1 MTDALGGITV
11 LEFASYVSGPYAGMM
26 LGDLGAEVIKVE
38 DPKSGDPFRGWGAAD
53 YSATFGSENRNK
65 KSIIL
70 DLKSTEGVAAAI
82 ALTEEADVLI
92 ENFRPG
98 TMDRLGLGY
107 EKLSAINPRLVYCSV
122 TGFGGTGP
130 YAKRPGYDT
139 VGQAMGGLLSVLTDL
154 ESPKGMGISLSD
166 HLTGM
171 MAAYGC
177 LGALA
182 ARERTGKGQRVET
195 SLLTATLSFL
205 GENAARYF
213 EEGKVPSRKT
223 RTQTAQVYSFVAG
236 DGKPFVIHLSSP
248 PKFWKGLCKVAG
260 HDEWFDDER
269 FVDKAK
275 RRANYDELEGLLAAV
290 FKTETREHWLEQLLE
305 EDVPS
310 APIYTLDETLDDPQ
324 IRHLGVIHEVP
335 HPKVGSVKL
344 VESGVRMSDTP
355 PEIRTA
361 APLHGEHTEEI
372 LKRISNKLEMA
383 K

>member
-53 YSATFGSENRNK
+53 YSATFGSVNRNK

-70 DLKSTEGVAAAI
+70 NLKSTEGVAAAI

-213 EEGKVPSRKT
+213 EEGKIPSRKT

>member
-53 YSATFGSENRNK
+53 YSATFGSVNRNK

>member
-53 YSATFGSENRNK
+53 YSATFGSVNRNK

-70 DLKSTEGVAAAI
+70 NLKSTEGVAAAI

-324 IRHLGVIHEVP
+324 IRHLGAIHEVP

>member
-53 YSATFGSENRNK
+53 YSATFGSVNRNK

-70 DLKSTEGVAAAI
+70 NLKSTEGVAAAI

-154 ESPKGMGISLSD
+154 ELPKGMGISLSD

>member
-53 YSATFGSENRNK
+53 YSATFGSVNRNK

-82 ALTEEADVLI
+82 TLTEEADVLI

-154 ESPKGMGISLSD
+154 D
-166 HLTGM
+166 
-171 MAAYGC
+171 
-177 LGALA
+177 
-182 ARERTGKGQRVET
+182 
-195 SLLTATLSFL
+195 
-205 GENAARYF
+205 
-213 EEGKVPSRKT
+213 
-223 RTQTAQVYSFVAG
+223 
-236 DGKPFVIHLSSP
+236 
-248 PKFWKGLCKVAG
+248 
-260 HDEWFDDER
+260 
-269 FVDKAK
+269 
-275 RRANYDELEGLLAAV
+275 
-290 FKTETREHWLEQLLE
+290 
-305 EDVPS
+305 
-310 APIYTLDETLDDPQ
+310 
-324 IRHLGVIHEVP
+324 
-335 HPKVGSVKL
+335 
-344 VESGVRMSDTP
+344 
-355 PEIRTA
+355 
-361 APLHGEHTEEI
+361 
-372 LKRISNKLEMA
+372 
-383 K
+383 

>member
-38 DPKSGDPFRGWGAAD
+38 DPKSGDPFRAWGAAD
-53 YSATFGSENRNK
+53 YSATFGSVNRNK

-70 DLKSTEGVAAAI
+70 NLKSTEGVAAAI